1 MDRRTII
8 ITATITVVIT
18 GLFTL
23 LSAGG
28 GGFASNAG
36 AADTAGTGGFEHKL
50 TGPILIHLFTAALA
64 ALLGPFILFRR
75 KGDRTHR
82 ILGRIWAVLMIVTA
96 ISSAFIRTPGA
107 GIAGS
112 GFSLI
117 HIFTVWTFINVP
129 LGVWAARTN
138 RTRMH
143 RGMMVG
149 LYIGLLVAGAFTFIP
164 GRLLG
169 NLVFGL

>member
-1 MDRRTII
+1 MNRRTII
-8 ITATITVVIT
+8 ITVTITVVIT
-18 GLFTL
+18 ALLTL

-36 AADTAGTGGFEHKL
+36 TADAGSIEHKL
-50 TGPILIHLFTAALA
+50 TGPILIHLFTAAPA
-64 ALLGPFILFRR
+64 VLLGPFILFRR
-75 KGDRTHR
+75 KGDGLHK
-82 ILGRIWAVLMIVTA
+82 ILGRLWSVLMFATA
-96 ISSAFIRTPGA
+96 ISSAFIKTPGA
-107 GIAGS
+107 GIGGS
-112 GFSLI
+112 GFSFI
-117 HIFTVWTFINVP
+117 HIFTLWTFINVP

-143 RGMMVG
+143 RGVMLG
-149 LYIGLLVAGAFTFIP
+149 LYIGLIVAGAFTFIP